1 MRQRRA
7 DAVVGRTSLGGGA
20 IATAIAVLV
29 ALVCF
34 RAVVAGT
41 SGHLAWSDGYCYF
54 LYARSVVIDHDTDIS
69 NEYAELD
76 RRYPEGRGDSVL
88 DAVRTNAQRHPK
100 TGGIFTP
107 FPPGEGL
114 LLAPAYWAGWQVEQ
128 LVAARAG
135 RAADTYGLIPQ
146 YAFALGSLAFA
157 ILGFWATAIL
167 CAHVAPRAEALLA
180 TAGAVF
186 AGPLLFYVYFSPTM
200 AHAVTFGLFATYTLV
215 WWRQWERGATVKG
228 LMLIG
233 FLVGVLATIR
243 IQNLLF
249 GVLAFALV
257 AREVSAS
264 LGRAAKLALAGALG
278 ALPPLAVLFVH
289 TRLYVYSSGGLRW
302 LENGALQIGQYP
314 IDLRSPFFLDVLFS
328 CQHGAF
334 HWSPLLAVGAAG
346 LILALPRHA
355 WAWLL
360 LGVLAIQ
367 VYLIGGLG
375 HSLPSGYEVA
385 RWSIKDYAGYKEQLS
400 QHGATTW
407 ENLWWGGPMF
417 GMRYLSDSAHVFAV
431 GLAFAFGRF
440 GGVLRTAFRPAAIG
454 LVALLVGWNLL
465 LIGAYGMNTVSR
477 TGCAT
482 YAQMADGIG
491 QAVTRVAG
499 KLLR

>member
-1 MRQRRA
+1 MRQHKAEAVIGRSTHA
-7 DAVVGRTSLGGGA
+7 VAAVAVAVVL
-20 IATAIAVLV
+20 

-41 SGHLAWSDGYCYF
+41 SGFLAWSDGYCYF
-54 LYARSVVIDHDTDIS
+54 LYARSLVIDHDTDIS

-76 RRYPEGRGDSVL
+76 RRYPEGGRDSVM

-107 FPPGEGL
+107 FPPGEGVV
-114 LLAPAYWAGWQVEQ
+114 LAPAYWVGWKVEQ
-128 LVAARAG
+128 YAAERAG
-135 RAADTYGLIPQ
+135 RMPDSYGLIPQ
-146 YAFALGSLAFA
+146 YAFSLGSFAFA
-157 ILGFWATAIL
+157 LLGFWATAAL
-167 CAHVAPRAEALLA
+167 CMRVAPRAEALLA
-180 TAGAVF
+180 TVGAVF

-200 AHAVTFGLFATYTLV
+200 AHAVTFGLFASYTLV

-228 LMLIG
+228 VLLMG

-257 AREVSAS
+257 AREAHAS
-264 LGRAAKLALAGALG
+264 LGRGARLACFGALG

-289 TRLYVYSSGGLRW
+289 TRLYVYSSGAVRW
-302 LENGALQIGQYP
+302 LESGALQIGQYP

-334 HWSPLLAVGAAG
+334 YWSPLLALGAAG
-346 LILALPRHA
+346 LLIALPRHV
-355 WAWLL
+355 WAWCLL
-360 LGVLAIQ
+360 AVLAVQ

-385 RWSIKDYAGYKEQLS
+385 KWSIKDYAGYKAQVA

-431 GLAFAFGRF
+431 GLAYAFGRF
-440 GGVLRTAFRPAAIG
+440 GGVLRTPLRPLAMA
-454 LVALLVGWNLL
+454 LVAVLVGWNLL
-465 LIGAYGMNTVSR
+465 LIVAYGMNTISR

-482 YAQMADGIG
+482 YAQMVSGIG
-491 QAVTRVAG
+491 QAATRVTA